1 MTKQDYSE
9 LCKLIVKLY
18 RRIKNK
24 PHECRC
30 IGIALHQIS
39 PAQAMWEK
47 HVTVRSDGSV
57 SWYDGSL
64 MTVSEFMEA

>member
-18 RRIKNK
+18 NSIKNK
-24 PHECRC
+24 PYQYRC
-30 IGIALHQIS
+30 IGIALQKIS

-47 HVTVRSDGSV
+47 HITVRSDGSV

-64 MTVSEFMEA
+64 ITVSEFMEA